1 MMTFFFFFLNFMSP
15 GEQFL
20 LVDLTSSFIDKLKDL
35 KKLKDIIDT
44 VRIIG
49 YNLNL
54 SETLSTKSIY

>member
-1 MMTFFFFFLNFMSP
+1 VLC
-15 GEQFL
+15 
-20 LVDLTSSFIDKLKDL
+20 DLTSSFIDKLKDL